1 MWWLIYTLKAFTF
14 IRKNI
19 YNNNYTKLY
28 WEKFTTLKRFPDRK
42 DSVSG
47 AGIEFLPSSVD
58 GLFEKLAL
66 LSGEY
71 KAGNTTTRNELVAV
85 K

>member
-1 MWWLIYTLKAFTF
+1 M
-14 IRKNI
+14 
-19 YNNNYTKLY
+19 
-28 WEKFTTLKRFPDRK
+28 KRFPDRK

-85 K
+85 LDELHRRDEISEQVYVNINNMIDPAVGK

>member
-1 MWWLIYTLKAFTF
+1 MNEQAISRKAYDKLIEITDDDDYSIPEVIK
-14 IRKNI
+14 I
-19 YNNNYTKLY
+19 
-28 WEKFTTLKRFPDRK
+28 LKRFPDRK

-71 KAGNTTTRNELVAV
+71 KAGNTTTSFGRVT
-85 K
+85 